1 MSLKNQRDGGRAA
14 TRPQIANPPLPFIPT
29 LTDRGEIDVD
39 SLEGKDL
46 DTYVKYP
53 GIDNGDVITV
63 VWRGTDGQGLPY
75 DDITSATPVFNPD
88 PALGQLVTIKNET
101 LQWARGGAAFY
112 SYLVDQQGTQQ
123 PESLRLHCLVGLVER
138 PEWSEHLPV
147 VQVLESHDRVLDYDT
162 LGSGATLVIP
172 YYQALQIGDVVKV
185 VLNGQ
190 DGNGTPVEKEF
201 NVSPKEGDAAAVL
214 SGTIPRSQL
223 RDFVGRRIDL
233 HYTIILKGSKTELR
247 SPTQTFDI
255 QRGAAA
261 EPYLPAMEIVGF
273 SGDVLDPEGFKTG
286 LLIKAKC
293 PAQAKAGD
301 VVLCHWQG
309 DTVDN
314 RHVMVQRLDASSQP
328 NGVMQFGVTPASLDV
343 SVGDDVEVFFQ
354 IAREGWAMAS
364 QPLSFKVERARGH
377 LLPPN
382 VTPSIGDDNGAVGS
396 ATQFEKGAKVEVPS
410 SGVKEGDGIKVNWL
424 GNAYAGSVTV
434 DQPDDPAA
442 PLIFTIPPDYIAAN
456 MEQDN
461 ESSLKRFPVTYTLV
475 TDKGE
480 LTSDALQLRIQ
491 PVPQSGYQKA
501 FCNEAD
507 SGGNLLRG
515 SLGGDP
521 NIVLPVWPFM
531 AVGNTVTLW
540 VTGDLATGVSYE
552 KTLRDAVKVEVEDV
566 EEEMLVATIPL
577 DDVKK
582 LARDSGLHLRAKI
595 SFDNGE
601 SFHVLPTGIV
611 MIRD

>member
-255 QRGAAA
+255 QRG
-261 EPYLPAMEIVGF
+261 
-273 SGDVLDPEGFKTG
+273 
-286 LLIKAKC
+286 
-293 PAQAKAGD
+293 
-301 VVLCHWQG
+301 
-309 DTVDN
+309 
-314 RHVMVQRLDASSQP
+314 
-328 NGVMQFGVTPASLDV
+328 
-343 SVGDDVEVFFQ
+343 
-354 IAREGWAMAS
+354 
-364 QPLSFKVERARGH
+364 
-377 LLPPN
+377 LLPN
-382 VTPSIGDDNGAVGS
+382 
-396 ATQFEKGAKVEVPS
+396 
-410 SGVKEGDGIKVNWL
+410 
-424 GNAYAGSVTV
+424 
-434 DQPDDPAA
+434 
-442 PLIFTIPPDYIAAN
+442 
-456 MEQDN
+456 
-461 ESSLKRFPVTYTLV
+461 
-475 TDKGE
+475 
-480 LTSDALQLRIQ
+480 RICR
-491 PVPQSGYQKA
+491 PWRS
-501 FCNEAD
+501 
-507 SGGNLLRG
+507 
-515 SLGGDP
+515 
-521 NIVLPVWPFM
+521 
-531 AVGNTVTLW
+531 W
-540 VTGDLATGVSYE
+540 VS
-552 KTLRDAVKVEVEDV
+552 
-566 EEEMLVATIPL
+566 
-577 DDVKK
+577 
-582 LARDSGLHLRAKI
+582 RAMCWTRRA
-595 SFDNGE
+595 SRPGF
-601 SFHVLPTGIV
+601 
-611 MIRD
+611 